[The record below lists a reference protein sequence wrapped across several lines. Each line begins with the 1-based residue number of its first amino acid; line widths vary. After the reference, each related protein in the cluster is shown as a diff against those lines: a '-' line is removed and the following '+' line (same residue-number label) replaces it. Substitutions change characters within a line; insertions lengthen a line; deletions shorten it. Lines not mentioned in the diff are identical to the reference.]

1 MLLGQ
6 VAKAQH
12 MNLADL
18 MRKAPT
24 PPTSQEAIRQAIK
37 AANKK
42 KPLPKPV
49 YDKLIAD
56 TPTTQKGMKRA
67 LQRSGDPEIAKRV
80 EFAPSVSESLPST
93 TRENVTQAALRTQQA
108 ISAGQGPRSPAAT
121 QLASKVKTKAGVAN
135 TQAMVTR
142 PLSTLAVQ
150 SAGGAIRKV
159 AASRAQL
166 KGPAVPGPT
175 VPAAKKAGGTAPATA
190 VNTAN
195 GAARNTTARQPA
207 AKVAPSKA
215 GSVTEPPKLNG
226 NAKAA
231 PLTAANVEAVKSAP
245 PKKAVAS

>member
-159 AASRAQL
+159 AASRAQA
-166 KGPAVPGPT
+166 KGPQSVP
-175 VPAAKKAGGTAPATA
+175 VVKKAGGTTPAAATS
-190 VNTAN
+190 NAN
-195 GAARNTTARQPA
+195 GAARNTTARQPVT
-207 AKVAPSKA
+207 KVAPSKA
-215 GSVTEPPKLNG
+215 GSVIGPPKLNG
-226 NAKAA
+226 TAKAA
-231 PLTAANVEAVKSAP
+231 PLTAANVAAVKSAP
-245 PKKAVAS
+245 PKKAVAP